1 MCTKYTPVAKSLERM
16 PTLLMLSER
25 PMERRKYFVK
35 PSVLVLA
42 EPPTEG
48 TDVGISGIKRVK

>member
-1 MCTKYTPVAKSLERM
+1 
-16 PTLLMLSER
+16 MLSER
-25 PMERRKYFVK
+25 LMERRKYFVK

-42 EPPTEG
+42 EPPIEG